1 MPVYISLLRGVNVS
15 GQKKVKMA
23 ALKAVYEALNLEN
36 VTTYVQSGNVVF
48 ESSESEPFA
57 LSEKIYAGVKKA
69 FGFSTEIIT
78 RSVDDWRELIE
89 HNPFG
94 KDSEKDP
101 KYLHATLLAEIPDE
115 QLAQNASTIK
125 FEPDEFVI
133 QGNVVYLYCPNGYGR
148 TKLTN
153 TFWEKKLKVVATT
166 RNWNTV
172 NKLLELAEA
181 IQES

>member
-1 MPVYISLLRGVNVS
+1 MAVFISLLRGINVG

-23 ALKAVYEALNLEN
+23 DLKAVYEALHLET

-48 ESSESEPFA
+48 EGSNAEPSA
-57 LSEKIYAGVKKA
+57 LSQRISEGIEKA

-115 QLAQNASTIK
+115 QLAQNTSTIK

-133 QGNVVYLYCPNGYGR
+133 QGNVVYLYCPDGYGR
-148 TKLTN
+148 SKLTN
-153 TFWEKKLKVVATT
+153 TFWEKKLKVAATT

>member
-1 MPVYISLLRGVNVS
+1 MAVFISLLRGINVG

-23 ALKAVYEALNLEN
+23 DLKAVYEALSLEN

-48 ESSESEPFA
+48 ESSESETFA
-57 LSEKIYAGVKKA
+57 LSQKIYEGIEKA
-69 FGFSTEIIT
+69 FGFSAEIIT
-78 RSVDDWRELIE
+78 RTVDDWRELIE

-94 KDSEKDP
+94 KNSEKDP
-101 KYLHATLLAEIPDE
+101 KYLHVTLLAEVPDK
-115 QLAQNASTIK
+115 QLVQDVSTMR
-125 FEPDEFVI
+125 FEPDEYIV
-133 QGNVVYLYCPNGYGR
+133 QGDVVYLYCPNGYGR

-153 TFWEKKLKVVATT
+153 TFWEKKLKVGATT